1 MTSDELTSRVG
12 ARTRE
17 QVESA
22 LARLEYI
29 GDTPFEPEPARH
41 GSLDGYRWAL
51 GRGRLAPVTAS
62 TASGPEGPCPAQLA
76 AEQQAAQVRHLD
88 LRVDPEQ
95 REYARG
101 VHDALAWICARS
113 DVQP

>member
-1 MTSDELTSRVG
+1 MTSHDVTSRVG
-12 ARTRE
+12 ARSRE

-29 GDTPFEPEPARH
+29 GDTPFEPSHARE
-41 GSLDGYRWAL
+41 GALDGYRWAL

-62 TASGPEGPCPAQLA
+62 VASGPEGPCPAQLG

-88 LRVDPEQ
+88 LRLDAEV

-101 VHDALAWICARS
+101 VHDAIAWVSGRS

>member
-1 MTSDELTSRVG
+1 MTSHEVTSRVG
-12 ARTRE
+12 ARSRE
-17 QVESA
+17 QVEDA

-29 GDTPFEPEPARH
+29 GEAPFDSSPAYH

-51 GRGRLAPVTAS
+51 GRGSLAPVTAS
-62 TASGPEGPCPAQLA
+62 VASGPEGPCPAQLA

-88 LRVDPEQ
+88 LRADPAQ
-95 REYARG
+95 RDYARG
-101 VHDALAWICARS
+101 AHDALAWVCGRS

>member
-29 GDTPFEPEPARH
+29 GDTPFEPSPARH

-51 GRGRLAPVTAS
+51 GRGRLAPVTTS
-62 TASGPEGPCPAQLA
+62 VASGPEGPCPAQLA

>member
-1 MTSDELTSRVG
+1 MTSHDVTSRVG
-12 ARTRE
+12 ARSRE

-29 GDTPFEPEPARH
+29 GDTPFEPSHARE
-41 GSLDGYRWAL
+41 GALDGYRWAL
-51 GRGRLAPVTAS
+51 GHGRLAPITAS
-62 TASGPEGPCPAQLA
+62 VASGPEGPCPAQLG
-76 AEQQAAQVRHLD
+76 AERQAAQVRHLD
-88 LRVDPEQ
+88 LRLDAEV

-101 VHDALAWICARS
+101 VHDAIAWVSGRS

>member
-1 MTSDELTSRVG
+1 MTSHEVTSRVG
-12 ARTRE
+12 ARSRE

-29 GDTPFEPEPARH
+29 GETPFEPSPARH

-62 TASGPEGPCPAQLA
+62 VASGPEGPCPAQLA

-88 LRVDPEQ
+88 LRVDPDQ

-101 VHDALAWICARS
+101 VHDALAWVCARS